1 MECVCYTWAA
11 RRTCG
16 AADPH
21 IRAKG
26 HTMADVKI
34 RTRPNGPFL
43 VEGGF
48 TLVDSE
54 GKEFKLDPNKN
65 YALCRCGHSS
75 KKPFCDGTHKTCG
88 FIADE
93 RAPDPEPA

>member
-1 MECVCYTWAA
+1 
-11 RRTCG
+11 
-16 AADPH
+16 
-21 IRAKG
+21 
-26 HTMADVKI
+26 MADVKI
-34 RTRPNGPFL
+34 RTRPNGPLL

-93 RAPDPEPA
+93 RAPDPEPAA